1 MSAYCVV
8 VDFANTRISEYLC
21 ENEKF
26 HELILFCSKSPYTV
40 FSALKNMGREFLGT
54 FLLNFIMIV
63 WLVDDQIMTVLSAY
77 TLVGCVGKVVD
88 IAMDCQTC
96 IRSLVCCVTDSCR
109 SFKIRHFLLA
119 INVIFGV

>member
-1 MSAYCVV
+1 
-8 VDFANTRISEYLC
+8 
-21 ENEKF
+21 
-26 HELILFCSKSPYTV
+26 
-40 FSALKNMGREFLGT
+40 MGREFLGT

-77 TLVGCVGKVVD
+77 TLVGCVGKVVADSLMSGVVCLALVGCVGKVVD